1 MMNGGSFKSPDLDA
15 PIYSLADLAKV
26 THLPVGTVRMW
37 VERKILTLG
46 KCDVDASGKGS
57 TRQLTL
63 RTLYL
68 AATMAEITRLGVSPS
83 QAAKWAHI
91 IWGLGVDKMIAPQ
104 EDMVFV
110 GNPNS
115 ERFRLARRRSLNDE
129 IIFSDTSAEEAELSV
144 LVIDVSS
151 VVRKCREALG
161 LPLDIHA
168 GQSSR
173 D

>member
-1 MMNGGSFKSPDLDA
+1 MTDSSFKSPDLDA
-15 PIYSLADLAKV
+15 PIYSLADLTKV
-26 THLPVGTVRMW
+26 TQLPSGTVRMW
-37 VERKILTLG
+37 LERKILALG
-46 KCDVDASGKGS
+46 DHDIDASGKGS

-63 RTLYL
+63 RTLYV

-83 QAAKWAHI
+83 QAAKWAHV
-91 IWGLGVDKMIAPQ
+91 IWRLGVDKMIAPQ

-115 ERFRLARRRSLNDE
+115 ERFRIARRRSLNDE
-129 IIFSDTSAEEAELSV
+129 IIFGDTSATEEPELSI
-144 LVIDVSS
+144 LVIDVSG

-161 LPLDIHA
+161 LRDDLHT
-168 GQSSR
+168 GQSLR